1 MARFFLE
8 TSIVTRSTV
17 TIAFLVAI
25 VAIGVHIL
33 NGSAFKFPDVFS
45 GSTVKVFGNGIPI
58 GSIIE
63 VVGALLLALLVGLF
77 LNRTHVGAQ
86 LRAMSERPTT
96 AELLGIR
103 VRTLTVAVWAFAGA
117 VSTMAVM
124 FVLPTSTTSFPP
136 LAFLTVYA
144 LGAALL
150 GLLRNMLVAA
160 LGGIAIGML
169 QSITLT
175 TSIGRYAQAVPFVI
189 IIVIMVWWRRR
200 DVWSEAR

>member
-1 MARFFLE
+1 
-8 TSIVTRSTV
+8 
-17 TIAFLVAI
+17 
-25 VAIGVHIL
+25 
-33 NGSAFKFPDVFS
+33 
-45 GSTVKVFGNGIPI
+45 VFGNGIPI

-150 GLLRNMLVAA
+150 GLLRNMVVAA